1 MTKIILLI
9 ILALL
14 TLSGCGKKEPN
25 KTDENAERKYAWVGE
40 DQYIE
45 TASVTLN
52 RDGTFF
58 MFFSPISSYIGHG
71 EYTESDG
78 RLVLNTDDG
87 NFTYAFD
94 VTSDGIMFDGGSS
107 SEFTWYSNLSD
118 GDVLLPVIADPVE
131 SK

>member
-14 TLSGCGKKEPN
+14 TLSGCGKTEAKQPDTTADRMY
-25 KTDENAERKYAWVGE
+25 KWVGE
-40 DQYIE
+40 DQFTD

-52 RDGTFF
+52 RDGTF
-58 MFFSPISSYIGHG
+58 MMCFSPISSYIGHG

-87 NFTYAFD
+87 DFTYTFD
-94 VTSDGIMFDGGSS
+94 VTTDGIVFDGGSS
-107 SEFTWYSNLSD
+107 SEFTWFSNLSD
-118 GDVLLPVIADPVE
+118 GDVLLPVMLDSPEA
-131 SK
+131 K